1 MQIRGAYKH
10 KNTRIVSLPIIFVP
24 EKNIEDNHLSTLTFV
39 ICRLPV
45 T

>member
-24 EKNIEDNHLSTLTFV
+24 KKILKTTVYRCWHL
-39 ICRLPV
+39 
-45 T
+45 